1 MVHQYEGSQVEIGPW
16 LSTFALPSRPQIMT
30 VTHDM
35 AGDWLDYRSRPG
47 TEHQR
52 KLSGPKVAAYTAE
65 MNAGRWRV
73 TPQGLIFDSEGWMF
87 NGQHRMQA
95 LRNSVL
101 DELDFWVFP
110 NEAADLF
117 ALIDTPA
124 VRQARQ
130 LYNGRYSGVITSTPR
145 YLMAGRVG
153 QYVTTM
159 TPAAVLEEV
168 AKWPELVT
176 HAAAAAGAQVKLRI
190 PASAHLAILAQAE
203 RSAYRDRIPSWVNGV
218 MYGANLSPG
227 DPRLHVR
234 NRYQGTSGRRDPNH
248 TYNVLAKA
256 WNNHAEEK
264 GMQVLT
270 WRDIEGTI
278 PVVGLNPKG

>member
-1 MVHQYEGSQVEIGPW
+1 MANQYEGSQVEIGPW
-16 LSTFALPSRPQIMT
+16 LSRFTLPSRPQIMT

-95 LRNSVL
+95 LRNSEL

-130 LYNGRYSGVITSTPR
+130 LFNGAHATIITSAPR
-145 YLMAGRVG
+145 YLGDGRIG
-153 QYVTTM
+153 QYITTM

-168 AKWPELVT
+168 AKWPELRT
-176 HAAAAAGAQVKLRI
+176 HAAAAQLVANRVRVPGA
-190 PASAHLAILAQAE
+190 PHLAILAQAE
-203 RSAYRDRIPSWVNGV
+203 RSVYRDRIPSWLAGLA
-218 MYGANLSPG
+218 YGANLEVG

-234 NRYQGTSGRRDPNH
+234 NRYQGASGRRDPNH
-248 TYNVLAKA
+248 TYNLLAKA
-256 WNNHAEEK
+256 WKVHAEEGK
-264 GMQVLT
+264 MQILSY
-270 WRDIEGTI
+270 RDDEGTI